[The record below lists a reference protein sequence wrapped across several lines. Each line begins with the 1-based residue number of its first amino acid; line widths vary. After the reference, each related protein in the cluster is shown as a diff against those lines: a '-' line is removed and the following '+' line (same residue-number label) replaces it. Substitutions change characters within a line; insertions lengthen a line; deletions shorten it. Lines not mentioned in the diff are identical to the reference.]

1 MNSKPDDDRLMPL
14 AGQHRQPS
22 YGSPPRGG
30 YQRQGY
36 GEAIAKSFIR
46 AIAAS
51 LGRFLVRAITRR
63 LR

>member
-1 MNSKPDDDRLMPL
+1 MNSKPDDDRRMPL
-14 AGQHRQPS
+14 AGQHRPS
-22 YGSPPRGG
+22 YEPRRGG

-36 GEAIAKSFIR
+36 GEAIAKSFLR
-46 AIAAS
+46 AIAAA

>member
-1 MNSKPDDDRLMPL
+1 MNSKPDDDRLLPL
-14 AGQHRQPS
+14 TGQHPQPS
-22 YGSPPRGG
+22 YGSPRRGG

-36 GEAIAKSFIR
+36 GQAIAKSFIR
-46 AIAAS
+46 AIAAA

>member
-1 MNSKPDDDRLMPL
+1 MNSKPDDDRLLPL
-14 AGQHRQPS
+14 TGQHPQPS
-22 YGSPPRGG
+22 YGSPRRGG

-36 GEAIAKSFIR
+36 GEAIAKSFLR
-46 AIAAS
+46 AIAAA

>member
-14 AGQHRQPS
+14 AGPHQPP
-22 YGSPPRGG
+22 YGSPRRGG

-36 GEAIAKSFIR
+36 GEAIAKSFLR
-46 AIAAS
+46 AIAAA
-51 LGRFLVRAITRR
+51 LGRFLVRAINRR